1 MAGQWAVRSRAEAL
15 GEDIEASAG
24 QGFDLLLESSDRRK
38 FEGSVSHGRFCA
50 HGLLAFRVRPRSG

>member
-1 MAGQWAVRSRAEAL
+1 MRSRAEAL
-15 GEDIEASAG
+15 GEDLEASGG

-50 HGLLAFRVRPRSG
+50 HGLLGFRVRPRSG